1 MCLPA
6 DSVRLQGLPSS
17 SQGHCLQVGLL
28 LNPPASLTTP
38 AYACLQI
45 VSDYNADANVHGIL
59 VQLPLPNHI
68 SEKKVLDAISL
79 DKDVDGFHPF
89 NIGCLAMR
97 GREPG
102 FVSCTPKVTA
112 HVPCG
117 TVLLSSC
124 CAKAGK
130 D

>member
-1 MCLPA
+1 MPA
-6 DSVRLQGLPSS
+6 DSVRLQGPPSF
-17 SQGHCLQVGLL
+17 SQGRYSQIGLP
-28 LNPPASLTTP
+28 LNPPAPLTNP
-38 AYACLQI
+38 ACPCLQI
-45 VSDYNADANVHGIL
+45 VSDYNADVDVHGIL

-102 FVSCTPKVTA
+102 FVSCTPKVAA
-112 HVPCG
+112 HLPRG
-117 TVLLSSC
+117 IVLLSS
-124 CAKAGK
+124 
-130 D
+130 